1 MVAKLYAQGRSL
13 SDISRAMAV
22 SKPTVAKIIKQL
34 ADSNAALTAQ
44 GQQNG
49 FMGQHNGV
57 ASISNMKQQLE
68 MQQQQLYDD
77 MDDEE
82 KQMVVDEDARDD
94 DDQDL
99 DFGFEEGLFFVC

>member
-22 SKPTVAKIIKQL
+22 SKPTVSKIIKQL
-34 ADSNAALTAQ
+34 ADSNAALSAAQ

-57 ASISNMKQQLE
+57 ASIPNMKQQLE
-68 MQQQQLYDD
+68 MQQQQQLYDD

-82 KQMVVDEDARDD
+82 KQMVVDEDAGDD

-99 DFGFEEGLFFVC
+99 DDEEGLFF